1 MYISFYGASPTCA
14 FTLAR
19 DHYATEEHIR
29 ASGLRF
35 TFLGDNLYADFLPPV
50 LATALR
56 AGRSTHGSRPT
67 SRSQTASSPAS
78 LTTSPAH
85 RSPGDLAG
93 RTAPPRPGRLSPL
106 SCQFRRAVRSR
117 AKDWVTPGNWHR
129 SAQRAWNRRSAR
141 LHRCGRS
148 QCRPR
153 RSNNLCAAT
162 AWPARLTDVPIRR
175 MTGAPRRGRA
185 PLGKLGRAGWGG
197 GAPGFGAH
205 RCGVPHR
212 RARRRSGPGAG
223 EDGGAIAAADKADD
237 GLDNAGGTLV
247 PLCDRA

>member
-1 MYISFYGASPTCA
+1 MVSASETPDRVDQHISFIDAAIAAGVEHLVYISFYGASPTCT

-19 DHYATEEHIR
+19 DHCATEEHIR
-29 ASGLRF
+29 ASVLRF

-93 RTAPPRPGRLSPL
+93 RTAPPRPGCLSPL

-153 RSNNLCAAT
+153 RSNNLCAAHSVAGT
-162 AWPARLTDVPIRR
+162 ADRR
-175 MTGAPRRGRA
+175 PDSANDGGTSTGKGSTRQ
-185 PLGKLGRAGWGG
+185 AGQSGMG
-197 GAPGFGAH
+197 
-205 RCGVPHR
+205 
-212 RARRRSGPGAG
+212 RRSTRFRCASLWGAAPAG
-223 EDGGAIAAADKADD
+223 SQAQWSGG
-237 GLDNAGGTLV
+237 
-247 PLCDRA
+247 R